1 MNREVALAILGQ
13 LGFTADAVFD
23 GAQAVKALQNTPYDL
38 VLMDCEMPEMDGYEA
53 TRRIR
58 DPRTAALNPQTPIVA
73 VTASAM
79 PGDRE
84 RCLRAG
90 MDDYL
95 AKPIEP
101 DELAQVL
108 AKWLGRD
115 QKQRRLAAPPERPRR
130 RRPKACS
137 TRRDC

>member
-1 MNREVALAILGQ
+1 
-13 LGFTADAVFD
+13 
-23 GAQAVKALQNTPYDL
+23 
-38 VLMDCEMPEMDGYEA
+38 MDCEMPEMDGYEA
-53 TRRIR
+53 ASLIR
-58 DPRTAALNPQTPIVA
+58 DPRTAALNPKTPIVA

-101 DELAQVL
+101 DELAHVL
-108 AKWLGRD
+108 AKWLAGT
-115 QKQRRLAAPPERPRR
+115 KYSPAAGPSQAGAP
-130 RRPKACS
+130 ANVF
-137 TRRDC
+137 D